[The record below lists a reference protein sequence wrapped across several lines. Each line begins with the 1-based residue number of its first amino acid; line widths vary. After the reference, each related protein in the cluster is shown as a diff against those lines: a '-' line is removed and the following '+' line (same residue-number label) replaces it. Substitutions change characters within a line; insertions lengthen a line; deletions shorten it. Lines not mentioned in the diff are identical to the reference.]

1 METISLNDL
10 DSAKIK
16 IKLLDIINK
25 IIEKNQWTQ
34 SVAAEKLGVDQPKIS
49 QIKNNKI
56 DGFSLARLLGFLTKL
71 NHEIIITV
79 TQNQDARSK
88 GEKVKREDAVQE
100 G

>member
-1 METISLNDL
+1 MEIISLNEL
-10 DSAKIK
+10 NSAEIK
-16 IKLLDIINK
+16 IKLLNIINK

-49 QIKNNKI
+49 QIKNDKM
-56 DGFSLARLLGFLTKL
+56 DGFSLSRLLGFLMKL
-71 NHEIIITV
+71 DHDITITV

-88 GEKVKREDAVQE
+88 GEKIKREDAVQE

>member
-1 METISLNDL
+1 MEIISLNDL
-10 DSAKIK
+10 DSAT
-16 IKLLDIINK
+16 IKLKLLSIINK

-56 DGFSLARLLGFLTKL
+56 DGFSLERLLAFLKKL
-71 NHEIIITV
+71 NHKITITV
-79 TQNQDARSK
+79 IQNQDARSK
-88 GEKVKREDAVQE
+88 EEKVKREDVVQE